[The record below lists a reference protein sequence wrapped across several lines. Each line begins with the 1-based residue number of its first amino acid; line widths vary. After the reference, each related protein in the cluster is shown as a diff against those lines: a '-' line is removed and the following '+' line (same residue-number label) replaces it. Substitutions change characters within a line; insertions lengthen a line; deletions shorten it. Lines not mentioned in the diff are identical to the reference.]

1 MGNINFCFIKKTKI
15 NTEAFLDNNI
25 QNNSF
30 GIKKNRLKLTSV
42 NKICFFFYL
51 GMYWNS
57 YGMNMPVSYQT
68 KSPQNNV

>member
-15 NTEAFLDNNI
+15 NTEAFWGNNI

-30 GIKKNRLKLTSV
+30 GIKKKRLKLTSV
-42 NKICFFFYL
+42 NKICFFYL

-57 YGMNMPVSYQT
+57 YGMNMPESYQT